1 MAAKRIDRGML
12 KALALLL
19 SLASVAA
26 CSPASPVIAADELVP
41 PEAAPQTVSAE
52 LPPPGAAAAPAVQ
65 PASASSFPI
74 QGVLQPDRPLEAGD
88 YLWEAEGAPAGPLR
102 IVVDI
107 EARRLYAYRGG
118 IEIGR
123 AHIVYGHDDK
133 PTPTGTFKIL
143 QKNADH
149 VSNLYDAPMP
159 YMMRLTNDGVAIHGS
174 EVDDAY
180 ATHGCVGVPEEFA
193 ALLFEQAK
201 LGDTV
206 FITNGWMTD
215 TYAEGATEEPAEEE
229 YAATAA

>member
-159 YMMRLTNDGVAIHGS
+159 YMMRLTNDGITIHGS
-174 EVDDAY
+174 DSVAPGY
-180 ATHGCVGVPEEFA
+180 ATHGCVAVPVEFA
-193 ALLFEQAK
+193 RKLFEASKVGDLVIVTRGKK
-201 LGDTV
+201 LDLGEAIVRT
-206 FITNGWMTD
+206 
-215 TYAEGATEEPAEEE
+215 
-229 YAATAA
+229 